1 MPANQNERPKF
12 YEEQYLGAA
21 DLTAAV
27 DYGRLQN
34 ARHALGAHTW
44 GIAAGLQLKETVL
57 PGGAVDVC
65 VMPGCA
71 WDGFGRLI
79 LVLAPYKIAADY
91 FGSYVFTPGTD
102 NGIPAGR
109 LIKVWLLYHESATQP
124 VRPGFGVCDAQDQLS
139 RVQETFRLEIGERPG
154 HGDRHSRI
162 SVAGNLVDAQD
173 AQQKLDPQTTPV
185 AIFDESIPYQEF
197 PDEIEQTRWLI
208 PLGVVRWKPNVN
220 PNQPGNFVQRS
231 KEDLADSRRMRRYI
245 GVVAESVQAAD
256 GVLRLRDRRKDY
268 SPVRSDDLVWVEGSL
283 RIDRDAKLF
292 GSSLDFRQPDGQD
305 AGVPIKFQR
314 KQVPGGAQALQ
325 LTLGPES
332 QTNNRFVIGRL
343 KADGSVDEKF
353 RVESGG
359 DLTVSGTARGGP
371 WTGPSDVKLKEK
383 IEPLTGALTRLLKL
397 RGVHFEW
404 KEPETMGHLTG
415 RQMGLIAQEVEKVFP
430 EWVSTGPDGLKEMT
444 IRGFEALAI
453 EAIRELKSEISSLRT
468 RLDEM
473 ERQPEKTP
481 RRRIKGQEPKE
492 ADSSRRE
499 GLTGGLDGPC

>member
-1 MPANQNERPKF
+1 MPANQNQRPKF

-57 PGGAVDVC
+57 PGGAVDVY

-79 LVLAPYKIAADY
+79 LVLVPYKIPADY

-109 LIKVWLLYHESATQP
+109 LIKVWLRYHESATQP
-124 VRPGFGVCDAQDQLS
+124 ARPGFGVCGAEDQRS

-173 AQQKLDPQTTPV
+173 AQQKLDPQTPPV

-197 PDEIEQTRWLI
+197 PDEGEQTRWLI

-220 PNQPGNFVQRS
+220 PNQPGNFVQRIPQ
-231 KEDLADSRRMRRYI
+231 DLADSRRMRRYI

-268 SPVRSDDLVWVEGSL
+268 SPVPSDDLVWVEGSL
-283 RIDRDAKLF
+283 RIEGDAKLF
-292 GSSLDFRQPDGQD
+292 GSKLDFRRPDGLD
-305 AGVPIKFQR
+305 LLVPIRCQR
-314 KQVPGGAQALQ
+314 AEIPGIGAHALQ
-325 LTLGPES
+325 VVLGPDS
-332 QTNNRFVIGRL
+332 QTKNRFVIGRL
-343 KADGSVDEKF
+343 KADGSIDEKF
-353 RVESGG
+353 MVESGG
-359 DLTVSGTARGGP
+359 DLTVSGTARKPGGGS
-371 WTGPSDVKLKEK
+371 WTNSSDVRLKEK
-383 IEPLTGALTRLLKL
+383 IEPLTDALTRLLKL

-404 KEPETMGHLTG
+404 KEPETMGNLTG
-415 RQMGLIAQEVEKVFP
+415 PQIGLVAQEVEKIFP
-430 EWVSTGPDGLKEMT
+430 EWVSTGPGGYKETT

-453 EAIRELKSEISSLRT
+453 EAIRELQSEIRSLKT
-468 RLDEM
+468 RLAKM
-473 ERQPEKTP
+473 ERQPKKTP
-481 RRRIKGQEPKE
+481 RRKKQTKGHKKPINLAKK
-492 ADSSRRE
+492 D
-499 GLTGGLDGPC
+499 